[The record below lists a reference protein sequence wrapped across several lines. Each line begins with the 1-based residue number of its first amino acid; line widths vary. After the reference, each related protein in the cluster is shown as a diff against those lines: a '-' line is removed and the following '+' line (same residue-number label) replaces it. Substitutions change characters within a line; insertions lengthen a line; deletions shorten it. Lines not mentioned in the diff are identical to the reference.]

1 MPGRSRPIYPGDRR
15 RQRPEGEV
23 VAQAQAVFPAGRATS
38 VPFTAVMTGP
48 QRTPTDNTSAA
59 SPEPFPDRGAA
70 GRADRASLGGESE
83 GHPWR
88 QCHRE
93 GTCEFGLSI
102 HVTPPGKSTPRP
114 TVCTSGCSRLG
125 RRRLAKGRWPGFP
138 TNTRSTVQTLPPC
151 LHGPRR
157 PHHPIAPTRC
167 TRWFTVTVP
176 PGLSGWRAPTQRLRA
191 VMSDSCPPSS
201 FAITSVDGLGQGSA
215 LPCPAG
221 RSVPGRGGP
230 ERRRRPRPDGT
241 GPRSVLGPLRT
252 GPQGHER
259 SPTVINGQEEPQ
271 VGWSAAQPARTTAGS
286 GSDCGPEGRG
296 FESLR
301 PP

>member
-59 SPEPFPDRGAA
+59 SPGPFPDRGAA

-102 HVTPPGKSTPRP
+102 HVTQPGKQTLLPIA
-114 TVCTSGCSRLG
+114 CTSGCCRLG
-125 RRRLAKGRWPGFP
+125 RLRLAKGRWPGFP

-201 FAITSVDGLGQGSA
+201 FAITSLDGLGQGSA

>member
-59 SPEPFPDRGAA
+59 SPGPFPDRGAA

-102 HVTPPGKSTPRP
+102 HVTQPGKQTLLPIA
-114 TVCTSGCSRLG
+114 CTSGCCRLG
-125 RRRLAKGRWPGFP
+125 RLRLAKGRWPGFP

-296 FESLR
+296 FESPR

>member
-1 MPGRSRPIYPGDRR
+1 
-15 RQRPEGEV
+15 
-23 VAQAQAVFPAGRATS
+23 
-38 VPFTAVMTGP
+38 
-48 QRTPTDNTSAA
+48 
-59 SPEPFPDRGAA
+59 
-70 GRADRASLGGESE
+70 
-83 GHPWR
+83 
-88 QCHRE
+88 
-93 GTCEFGLSI
+93 
-102 HVTPPGKSTPRP
+102 
-114 TVCTSGCSRLG
+114 
-125 RRRLAKGRWPGFP
+125 
-138 TNTRSTVQTLPPC
+138 
-151 LHGPRR
+151 
-157 PHHPIAPTRC
+157 
-167 TRWFTVTVP
+167 VTVP

-201 FAITSVDGLGQGSA
+201 FAITSLDGLGQGSA

-296 FESLR
+296 FESPR